1 MDSST
6 WKKCLFAKRLTRLT
20 VGISKLR
27 NNIRLRCG
35 RGNRKPGVPVKVKN
49 LIVISMN

>member
-1 MDSST
+1 MENST
-6 WKKCLFAKRLTRLT
+6 WKKCLFAKRLTKLT

-27 NNIRLRCG
+27 NNIRCG